1 MLEPW
6 EEALSIKEKVF
17 PNLLRVF
24 YLNIKLSTTSQGRI
38 ITNVGKVPIGLI
50 LEI

>member
-6 EEALSIKEKVF
+6 EEALSIKERVS

-24 YLNIKLSTTSQGRI
+24 YLNIELSATSQGRI
-38 ITNVGKVPIGLI
+38 ITNVAKVPIELI